1 MSKLKSESDIAA
13 LRVGGKRLA
22 AVLDALEA
30 KVAPGIST
38 RELDALAE
46 SLIRAQ
52 GDEPAFLNY
61 QPAGADFP
69 FPATVC
75 ISVNEE
81 VVHGLP
87 SERIL
92 KEGDIV
98 GLDIGLIHKGL
109 VVDMAR
115 TVPVGSISKEA
126 QALLDVTKEALKAG
140 IKKAVAGNRIGD
152 ISAAIEAVGEKAG
165 YGIVRELGG
174 HGVGHHVHEL
184 PFVPN
189 YGKAGTGPK
198 IEIGL
203 VLALEPMFNLGD
215 DEIELL
221 EDGYTLRTRD
231 RKLSAHFEH
240 TIVITDKGPEVVT
253 VA

>member
-1 MSKLKSESDIAA
+1 MSKLKSPSDIAA

-22 AVLDALEA
+22 LVLDALEA
-30 KVAPGIST
+30 KVAPGVATS
-38 RELDALAE
+38 ELDALAE
-46 SLIRAQ
+46 SLIRSK
-52 GDEPAFLNY
+52 GDTPAFLNY

-75 ISVNEE
+75 ISVNDE

-87 SERIL
+87 SSRIL

-98 GLDIGLIHKGL
+98 GLDIGLVHDGL

-115 TVPVGSISKEA
+115 TVPVGAISPEVEE
-126 QALLDVTKEALKAG
+126 LLRVTKEALKAG
-140 IKKAVAGNRIGD
+140 IKKVVVGNRIGD
-152 ISAAIEAVGEKAG
+152 ISAAIEAVGERAG

-174 HGVGHHVHEL
+174 HGVGHKVHEL

-198 IEIGL
+198 IEEGL
-203 VLALEPMFNLGD
+203 VLALEPMFNLGGE
-215 DEIELL
+215 EIELL
-221 EDGYTLRTRD
+221 PDGYTLRTAD
-231 RKLSAHFEH
+231 RSLSAHFEH
-240 TIVITDKGPEVVT
+240 TVVATAKGPEIVT